1 MTFLNRLRVGLSRT
15 AEQLGARVDEAL
27 GLMALQN
34 DVSGKGNSGVEVLEE
49 LLLEADVGVVATG
62 QILDR
67 LRSSDFQEGRTVSL
81 RDELKNEVLKLINYK
96 DDVTKEINRPRI
108 LLLVGVN
115 GTGKT
120 TTAGKLAYLMC
131 AKGERPLLCAADTF
145 RAAAAEQLS
154 VWASRVKVDIVKGA
168 RGSDPAAVV
177 YDAIQAGRAR
187 KRDVVVIDTAGR
199 LHTQV
204 NLMEELRKI
213 QRIVSREIEGA
224 PHDVLLV
231 LDATV
236 GQNGLSQAR
245 EFLKVVEVD
254 GIVLT
259 KLDGT
264 ARGGIAVAI
273 AAELG
278 LPIRYVGVGE
288 GMNDLL
294 PFSPRD
300 YVEGL
305 FAH

>member
-1 MTFLNRLRVGLSRT
+1 MTFFDRLKVGLRRT
-15 AEQLGARVDEAL
+15 TKQLGARVEEAL
-27 GLMALQN
+27 GLMALRN
-34 DVSGKGNSGVEVLEE
+34 DSNGKDNSGSEMLEE

-62 QILDR
+62 QILAR
-67 LRSSDFQEGRTVSL
+67 LQSRDSQERKAGEL
-81 RDELKNEVLKLINYK
+81 RDELKNELLNLLSYK
-96 DDVTKEINRPRI
+96 EDGATDVNGPRI

-120 TTAGKLAYLMC
+120 TTAGKLAYRMR
-131 AKGERPLLCAADTF
+131 ANGERPLLCAADTF
-145 RAAAAEQLS
+145 RAAAVEQLS
-154 VWASRVKVDIVKGA
+154 VWATKAKVDIVKGMQ
-168 RGSDPAAVV
+168 GSDPAAVV
-177 YDAIQAGRAR
+177 FDAIQAGRAR

-213 QRIVSREIEGA
+213 QRIASREVEGT

-231 LDATV
+231 IDATV

-245 EFLKVVEVD
+245 EFLKVVKVD

-273 AAELG
+273 SSELG
-278 LPIRYVGVGE
+278 VPIRYVGVGE
-288 GMNDLL
+288 GMDDLV
-294 PFSPRD
+294 PFSARD

>member
-1 MTFLNRLRVGLSRT
+1 MTFFDRIRIGLRRT
-15 AEQLGARVDEAL
+15 TEQIGARVEEAL
-27 GLMALQN
+27 GLMALRN
-34 DVSGKGNSGVEVLEE
+34 DLTGKDNSGFEILEE

-62 QILDR
+62 QILAR
-67 LRSSDFQEGRTVSL
+67 LQAIDSEKRKTGEL
-81 RDELKNEVLKLINYK
+81 RDELKNELLNLLSCK
-96 DDVTKEINRPRI
+96 DDVIAEVDGPRI
-108 LLLVGVN
+108 SLLVGVN

-120 TTAGKLAYLMC
+120 TTAGKLAYRMR
-131 AKGERPLLCAADTF
+131 ANGERPLLCAADTF
-145 RAAAAEQLS
+145 RAAAVEQLGI
-154 VWASRVKVDIVKGA
+154 WATKAKVDIVKGVQ
-168 RGSDPAAVV
+168 GSDPAAVV

-187 KRDVVVIDTAGR
+187 KRDVVVVDTAGR

-213 QRIVSREIEGA
+213 QRIASREVQGA

-231 LDATV
+231 IDATV

-273 AAELG
+273 SAELG
-278 LPIRYVGVGE
+278 VPIRYVGVGE
-288 GMNDLL
+288 GIGDLV
-294 PFSPRD
+294 PFSARD

-305 FAH
+305 LAH

>member
-1 MTFLNRLRVGLSRT
+1 MTFFDRLRIGLRRT
-15 AEQLGARVDEAL
+15 TEQIGARVEEAL
-27 GLMALQN
+27 GLMALRN
-34 DVSGKGNSGVEVLEE
+34 DLTGKDNSGFEILEE

-62 QILDR
+62 QILAR
-67 LRSSDFQEGRTVSL
+67 LQAIDSEKRKTGEL
-81 RDELKNEVLKLINYK
+81 RDELKNELLNLLSCK
-96 DDVTKEINRPRI
+96 DDVIAEVDGPRI
-108 LLLVGVN
+108 SLLVGVN

-120 TTAGKLAYLMC
+120 TTAGKLAYRMR
-131 AKGERPLLCAADTF
+131 ANGERPLLCAADTF
-145 RAAAAEQLS
+145 RAAAVEQLGI
-154 VWASRVKVDIVKGA
+154 WATKAKVDIVKGVQ
-168 RGSDPAAVV
+168 GSDPAAVV

-187 KRDVVVIDTAGR
+187 KRDVVVVDTAGR

-213 QRIVSREIEGA
+213 QRIASREVQGA

-231 LDATV
+231 IDATV

-273 AAELG
+273 SAELG
-278 LPIRYVGVGE
+278 VPIRYVGVGE
-288 GMNDLL
+288 GIGDLV
-294 PFSPRD
+294 PFSARD

-305 FAH
+305 LAH

>member
-1 MTFLNRLRVGLSRT
+1 MTFFDRLRIGLRRT
-15 AEQLGARVDEAL
+15 TEQIGARVEEAL
-27 GLMALQN
+27 GLMALRN
-34 DVSGKGNSGVEVLEE
+34 DLTGKDNSGFEILEE

-62 QILDR
+62 QILAR
-67 LRSSDFQEGRTVSL
+67 LQAIDSEKRKTGEL
-81 RDELKNEVLKLINYK
+81 RDELKNELLNLLNCK
-96 DDVTKEINRPRI
+96 DDVTAEVDGPRI
-108 LLLVGVN
+108 SLLVGVN

-120 TTAGKLAYLMC
+120 TTAGKLAYRMR
-131 AKGERPLLCAADTF
+131 ANGERPLLCAADTF
-145 RAAAAEQLS
+145 RAAAVEQLGI
-154 VWASRVKVDIVKGA
+154 WATKAKVDIVKGVQ
-168 RGSDPAAVV
+168 GSDPAAVV

-187 KRDVVVIDTAGR
+187 KRDVVVVDTAGR

-213 QRIVSREIEGA
+213 QRIASREVQGA

-231 LDATV
+231 IDATV

-273 AAELG
+273 SAELG
-278 LPIRYVGVGE
+278 VPIRYVGVGE
-288 GMNDLL
+288 GIGDLV
-294 PFSPRD
+294 PFSARD

-305 FAH
+305 LAH

>member
-1 MTFLNRLRVGLSRT
+1 MTFFDRLRIGLRRT
-15 AEQLGARVDEAL
+15 TEQIGARVEEAL
-27 GLMALQN
+27 GLMALRN
-34 DVSGKGNSGVEVLEE
+34 DLTGKDNSGFEILEE

-62 QILDR
+62 QILAR
-67 LRSSDFQEGRTVSL
+67 LQAIDSEKRKTGEL
-81 RDELKNEVLKLINYK
+81 RDELKNELLNLLSCK
-96 DDVTKEINRPRI
+96 DDVIEEVDGPRI
-108 LLLVGVN
+108 SLLVGVN

-120 TTAGKLAYLMC
+120 TTAGKLAYRMR
-131 AKGERPLLCAADTF
+131 ANGERPLLCAADTF
-145 RAAAAEQLS
+145 RAAAVEQLGI
-154 VWASRVKVDIVKGA
+154 WATKAKVDIVKGVQ
-168 RGSDPAAVV
+168 GSDPAAVV

-187 KRDVVVIDTAGR
+187 KRDVVVVDTAGR

-213 QRIVSREIEGA
+213 QRIASREVQGA

-231 LDATV
+231 IDATV

-273 AAELG
+273 SAELG
-278 LPIRYVGVGE
+278 VPIRYVGVGE
-288 GMNDLL
+288 GIGDLV
-294 PFSPRD
+294 PFSARD

-305 FAH
+305 LAH

>member
-1 MTFLNRLRVGLSRT
+1 MTFFDRLRIGLRRT
-15 AEQLGARVDEAL
+15 TEQIGARVEEAL
-27 GLMALQN
+27 GLIALRN
-34 DVSGKGNSGVEVLEE
+34 DLTGKDNSGFEILEE
-49 LLLEADVGVVATG
+49 LLLEADVGVLATG
-62 QILDR
+62 QILAR
-67 LRSSDFQEGRTVSL
+67 LQAIDSEKRKTGEL
-81 RDELKNEVLKLINYK
+81 RDELKNELLNLLSCK
-96 DDVTKEINRPRI
+96 DDVIAEVNGPRI
-108 LLLVGVN
+108 SLLVGVN

-120 TTAGKLAYLMC
+120 TTAGKLAYRMR
-131 AKGERPLLCAADTF
+131 ANGERPLLCAADTF
-145 RAAAAEQLS
+145 RAAAVEQLGI
-154 VWASRVKVDIVKGA
+154 WATKAKVDIVKGVQ
-168 RGSDPAAVV
+168 GSDPAAVV

-187 KRDVVVIDTAGR
+187 KRDVVVVDTAGR

-213 QRIVSREIEGA
+213 QRIASREVQGA

-231 LDATV
+231 IDATV

-273 AAELG
+273 SAELG
-278 LPIRYVGVGE
+278 VPIRYVGVGE
-288 GMNDLL
+288 GIGDLV
-294 PFSPRD
+294 PFSARD

-305 FAH
+305 LAH

>member
-1 MTFLNRLRVGLSRT
+1 
-15 AEQLGARVDEAL
+15 
-27 GLMALQN
+27 MALRN
-34 DVSGKGNSGVEVLEE
+34 DSNGKDNSGSEMLEE

-62 QILDR
+62 QILAR
-67 LRSSDFQEGRTVSL
+67 LQSRDSQERKAGEL
-81 RDELKNEVLKLINYK
+81 RDELKNELLNLLSYK
-96 DDVTKEINRPRI
+96 EDGATDVNGPRI

-120 TTAGKLAYLMC
+120 TTAGKLAYRMR
-131 AKGERPLLCAADTF
+131 ANGERPLLCAADTF
-145 RAAAAEQLS
+145 RAAAVEQLS
-154 VWASRVKVDIVKGA
+154 VWATKAKVDIVKGMQ
-168 RGSDPAAVV
+168 GSDPAAVV
-177 YDAIQAGRAR
+177 FDAIQAGRAR

-199 LHTQV
+199 LNNQV

-213 QRIVSREIEGA
+213 QRIASREVEGA

-231 LDATV
+231 IDATV

-245 EFLKVVEVD
+245 EFLKVVKVD

-273 AAELG
+273 SSELG
-278 LPIRYVGVGE
+278 VPIRYVGVGE
-288 GMNDLL
+288 GMDDLV
-294 PFSPRD
+294 PFSARD

>member
-1 MTFLNRLRVGLSRT
+1 MTFLDRLKVGLRRT
-15 AEQLGARVDEAL
+15 TKQLGARVEEAL
-27 GLMALQN
+27 GLMALRN
-34 DVSGKGNSGVEVLEE
+34 DSNGKDNSGSEMLEE

-62 QILDR
+62 QILAR
-67 LRSSDFQEGRTVSL
+67 LQSSDSQERKAGEL
-81 RDELKNEVLKLINYK
+81 RDELKNELLNLLSYK
-96 DDVTKEINRPRI
+96 EDVATDVNGPRI

-120 TTAGKLAYLMC
+120 TTAGKLACRML
-131 AKGERPLLCAADTF
+131 ANGERPLLCAADTF
-145 RAAAAEQLS
+145 RAAAVEQLS
-154 VWASRVKVDIVKGA
+154 VWATKAKVDIVKGMQ
-168 RGSDPAAVV
+168 GSDPAAVV
-177 YDAIQAGRAR
+177 FDAIQAGRAR

-213 QRIVSREIEGA
+213 QRIASREVEGA

-231 LDATV
+231 IDATV

-245 EFLKVVEVD
+245 EFLKVVKVD

-273 AAELG
+273 SSELG
-278 LPIRYVGVGE
+278 VPIRYVGVGE
-288 GMNDLL
+288 GMDDLV
-294 PFSPRD
+294 PFSARD